1 MIASL
6 TEVTTHN
13 YKNLHLTNGLTLG
26 RLNLFIGPN
35 GSGKSNL
42 IGMLQFLQQC
52 LVEGSRDV
60 IRGRTNFEDAI
71 FKLGGAK
78 VLDGTVTAPA
88 NVKLNYRF
96 SADATST
103 LLQLELL
110 VQNRHRQVII
120 DQEALAREAAATESF
135 TVYSAHDK
143 RSGGS
148 GRGAV
153 SVFNNGED
161 ASAPAHVERIQDVPV
176 NELALAV
183 MPKLLESSAFPPER
197 TPVYEVRREI
207 VDLVSKWRFYN
218 ANHMNLADIRSAE
231 PKLGASD
238 SFLAPSG
245 ENLALVLYNLG
256 QVSFEFEE
264 TIEQAMKAI
273 LSGTR
278 KLRAVPSGRLSLTVE
293 WHVQGCKE
301 PFFLNEMSDGT
312 VRMLCW
318 ATILHSPQLPSLIAI
333 DEPEVGIHVAWLPI
347 LAAWIKEAARHTQ
360 VIISTHSP
368 DLLDHFTDQ
377 LDNDDGK
384 LYVLQADPKSNN
396 HFVVNQ
402 LLKAAVAPQ
411 LNEGW
416 QVGDLYRVGD
426 PSVGG
431 WPW

>member
-1 MIASL
+1 MITSL
-6 TEVTTHN
+6 TEITTHN
-13 YKNLHLTNGLTLG
+13 YKNLHLDNGLALG

-52 LVEGSRDV
+52 VVEGSRDS
-60 IRGRTNFEDAI
+60 IRGRTNFEDAV
-71 FKLGGAK
+71 FKLGGGK
-78 VLDGTVTAPA
+78 ILDGSVAAPA

-96 SADATST
+96 NTNPMSSV
-103 LLQLELL
+103 LQLELL
-110 VQNRHRQVII
+110 VQNLHRQVII
-120 DQEALAREAAATESF
+120 DQETLSRERELSEPF
-135 TVYSAHDK
+135 PIYRAHDA

-148 GRGAV
+148 GRGVV
-153 SVFNNGED
+153 SVVDDIEKPTPPTHFEQ
-161 ASAPAHVERIQDVPV
+161 IQAIPV
-176 NELALAV
+176 NELALAII
-183 MPKLLESSAFPPER
+183 PKLLETSAFPPER
-197 TPVYEVRREI
+197 TPVYEARREI
-207 VDLVSKWRFYN
+207 IDTVAQWRFYN
-218 ANHMNLADIRSAE
+218 ANNMNLAEIRSAE
-231 PKLGASD
+231 PKLGTSD
-238 SFLAPSG
+238 IFLSPSG
-245 ENLALVLYNLG
+245 ENLPLVLYNLG
-256 QVSFEFEE
+256 QASFEFEE
-264 TIEQAMKAI
+264 AIEQAIKTI
-273 LSGTR
+273 LPGTR
-278 KLRAVPSGRLSLTVE
+278 KLRAITSGRLSLTVE
-293 WHVQGCKE
+293 WHLQGYKE

-318 ATILHSPQLPSLIAI
+318 AIILHSPQLPSLIAI

-377 LDNDDGK
+377 LDNEDGK
-384 LYVLQADPKSNN
+384 LYVFQSDPKSKN

-402 LLKAAVAPQ
+402 LMKSAVATQ
-411 LNEGW
+411 LEEGW

>member
-1 MIASL
+1 MTTTL
-6 TEVTTHN
+6 TAITTRN
-13 YKNLHLTNGLTLG
+13 YKNLHLADGLTLG
-26 RLNLFIGPN
+26 RLTIFIGPN

-42 IGMLQFLQQC
+42 MGMLQFLQQS
-52 LVEGSRDV
+52 VAEGGRDPV
-60 IRGRTNFEDAI
+60 RGRTNFEDAV
-71 FKLGGAK
+71 FNLGGGRI
-78 VLDGTVTAPA
+78 LDGTVTSPA
-88 NVKLNYRF
+88 TVKLNYHFTNNKAQSR
-96 SADATST
+96 
-103 LLQLELL
+103 LQIELL
-110 VQNRHRQVII
+110 VQNRQRQVII
-120 DQEALAREAAATESF
+120 DQESLVREQE
-135 TVYSAHDK
+135 TVEPLPVYQAHDAQV
-143 RSGGS
+143 GGS
-148 GRGAV
+148 GRGSVAV
-153 SVFNNGED
+153 FADTENSTPSMTHE
-161 ASAPAHVERIQDVPV
+161 SIQGIPV

-183 MPKLLESSAFPPER
+183 MPKLLETSAFPPER
-197 TPVYEVRREI
+197 TPVYEARRDLIDTVVR
-207 VDLVSKWRFYN
+207 WRFYN

-231 PKLGASD
+231 PKLGTSD
-238 SFLAPSG
+238 VFLSPSG
-245 ENLALVLYNLG
+245 ENLPLVLYNLG
-256 QVSFEFEE
+256 QASFEFEE
-264 TIEQAMKAI
+264 TIEQAMKTI
-273 LSGTR
+273 LPDTR
-278 KLRAVPSGRLSLTVE
+278 KLRAVASGRLSLTIE

-318 ATILHSPQLPSLIAI
+318 AIMLHSPQLPSLIAI

-347 LAAWIKEAARHTQ
+347 LAAWIKEAARRTQ

-384 LYVLQADPKSNN
+384 LYVFQADPKSKN

-411 LNEGW
+411 LEEGW